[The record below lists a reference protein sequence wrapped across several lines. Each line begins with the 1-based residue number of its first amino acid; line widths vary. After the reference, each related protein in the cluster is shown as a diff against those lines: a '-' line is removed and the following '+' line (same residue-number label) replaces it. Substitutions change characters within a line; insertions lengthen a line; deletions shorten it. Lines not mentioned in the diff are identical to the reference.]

1 MEAEKTAILEDSEF
15 LLYRQ
20 VFGESGCTK
29 IPVSTGYYMIAK
41 GTFPAPIKLTPR
53 LSAFVASEVREWMAS
68 RIAERDRERRARSRR
83 RRAKAVAA

>member
-1 MEAEKTAILEDSEF
+1 MEQPRLAEFEGSEF
-15 LLYRQ
+15 LLFKQ
-20 VFGESGCTK
+20 VFGPRSLTQ
-29 IPVSTGYYMIAK
+29 IPNSTGYYMIAR

-83 RRAKAVAA
+83 RESA